1 MPNITTNPIR
11 LICFDVDY
19 TLLTDEQILT
29 EKTETTLKK
38 LQQMGITLMIATGKN
53 LASTR
58 QIVDVFSL
66 DSPLIFINGSLI
78 QFADG
83 EIIHKHTI
91 PFSNVQ
97 RILELGE
104 GHNTEM
110 MLYFTDETVVQAGGR
125 FSFALDRYGGPSPR
139 VVEKWTDL
147 GDMLQQVLKIV
158 FIDGED
164 HKCLEEMND
173 ILLEEIETGIDTVF
187 SLPILLEVQPQG
199 VCKGTALQQV
209 AKMLH
214 IPREEIIAF
223 GDGNNDKEM
232 LQFAGIGV
240 ALQNATP
247 ELKLT
252 ADQVVPSNNEEG
264 PANFL
269 CEFFNLR

>member
-1 MPNITTNPIR
+1 MTAHSIS

-19 TLLTDEQILT
+19 TLLTDEQVLT
-29 EKTETTLKK
+29 EKTETTLKQ

-53 LASTR
+53 LAATR
-58 QIVDVFSL
+58 HIVDVFSM

-78 QFADG
+78 QLADG
-83 EIIHKHTI
+83 EILHKHTI
-91 PFSNVQ
+91 PYSNVQ
-97 RILELGE
+97 QILELGE
-104 GHNTEM
+104 RYKTEM
-110 MLYFTDETVVQAGGR
+110 MLYFTDETIVRAGGR
-125 FSFALDRYGGPSPR
+125 FSYALDRYGGPSPR
-139 VVEKWTDL
+139 AVDNWYDL
-147 GDMLQQVLKIV
+147 GDALQQVLKIV

-164 HKCLEEMND
+164 HQRLEKMED
-173 ILLEEIETGIDTVF
+173 ILRREIKTGVDTVF

-247 ELKLT
+247 ELKLA
-252 ADQVVPSNNEEG
+252 ADKVVLSNNEEG
-264 PANFL
+264 PAKFL
-269 CEFFNLR
+269 CEFFNLH